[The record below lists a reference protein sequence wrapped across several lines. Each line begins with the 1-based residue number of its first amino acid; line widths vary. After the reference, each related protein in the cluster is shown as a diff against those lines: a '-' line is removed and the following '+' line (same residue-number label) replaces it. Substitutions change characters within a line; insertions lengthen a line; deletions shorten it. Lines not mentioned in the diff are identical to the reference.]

1 MNATVAPMLPTLSR
15 NAAKTGVDPTIEE
28 YTLRLTGIRFLAHL
42 GASSSERLALQEVVV
57 DVELILPVSS
67 LPVRDRLRN
76 VVDYDAVARA
86 VVEEGIAKPRR
97 LLETY
102 VARVVGRLLAETPAT
117 RVRVA
122 ATKRRPP
129 TTHPV
134 AAAIVEI
141 VGARPTSAA
150 SVIPRA
156 HVRARRLRASIS

>member
-1 MNATVAPMLPTLSR
+1 MLPTLSR
-15 NAAKTGVDPTIEE
+15 NAAKTAADPTMEE
-28 YTLRLTGIRFLAHL
+28 YTLRLTAIRFLAHL
-42 GASSSERLALQEVVV
+42 GASSGERAALQEVIVN
-57 DVELILPVSS
+57 VELTLPVSS
-67 LPVRDRLRN
+67 LPARDRLRN
-76 VVDYDAVARA
+76 VVDYDAVACT

-141 VGARPTSAA
+141 VGVRPTSAA
-150 SVIPRA
+150 SPLPRS
-156 HVRARRLRASIS
+156 HVRARRLRAGIV